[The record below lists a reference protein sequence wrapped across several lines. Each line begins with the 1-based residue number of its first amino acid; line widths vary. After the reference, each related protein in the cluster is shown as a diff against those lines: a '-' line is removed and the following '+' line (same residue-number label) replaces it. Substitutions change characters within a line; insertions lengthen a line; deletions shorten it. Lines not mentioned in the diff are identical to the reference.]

1 MPLIAITRRIKPQ
14 LIDESPKRK
23 KTSQGELV
31 GGGGGRPPRAP
42 LGPPVP
48 CEHTALGSLWRGV
61 AIAIFLLGFRVDQ
74 GKSLNCTYLDSFLV
88 DQGKSLNCT
97 HGVAASPPAQ
107 SVCQSARSR
116 LPVSNHELKKTLHQ
130 VLAITRGVGWCGSLD
145 DGAS

>member
-1 MPLIAITRRIKPQ
+1 M
-14 LIDESPKRK
+14 
-23 KTSQGELV
+23 
-31 GGGGGRPPRAP
+31 GGGAQHQDAKMFTMGEPNTKTPRCTKFRGGWAPRPS
-42 LGPPVP
+42 GPPVP

-61 AIAIFLLGFRVDQ
+61 AIANFLLGFRVDQ

-145 DGAS
+145 DGAG